1 MRRRKMAQ
9 SKKTKKPNLKL
20 ERELQHEGHLIV
32 AGVDEAGRGS
42 WAGPVVAA
50 AVVLPFLNRYYN
62 INDSKKLTAKQ
73 REKILNK
80 ILEIAAA
87 IGIGIVENNE
97 LDSMGVGQAT
107 YLAMRR
113 AVNNLS
119 IKPSFVLVDG
129 FKVGFSEI
137 PSRGILDGDSKSVS
151 IAAASI
157 VAKVAR
163 DRLMDEIHTAVPDY
177 GFNTNKGYGTAFHQS
192 QIEKIGLNQWHRL
205 SFKPIKKVALQQ
217 INLKIS

>member
-1 MRRRKMAQ
+1 MVQ
-9 SKKTKKPNLKL
+9 KKIRKPNLKL
-20 ERELQHEGHLIV
+20 ERELQNEGHLIV

-50 AVVLPFLNRYYN
+50 AVVLPFLNRYYD
-62 INDSKKLTAKQ
+62 INDSKKLSAKQ
-73 REKILNK
+73 RDKILNK

-97 LDSMGVGQAT
+97 LDGIGVGQAT
-107 YLAMRR
+107 CLAMRR
-113 AVNNLS
+113 AVNNLA

-137 PSRGILDGDSKSVS
+137 PSCGVLDGDSKSVS

-163 DRLMDEIHTAVPDY
+163 DRMMDEINKTTPNY
-177 GFNTNKGYGTAFHQS
+177 GFNTNKGYGTALHQS
-192 QIEKIGLNQWHRL
+192 QIEKIGLSNWHRM
-205 SFKPIKKVALQQ
+205 SFKPVKKASLQKV
-217 INLKIS
+217 NLKIS

>member
-1 MRRRKMAQ
+1 MAQ
-9 SKKTKKPNLKL
+9 KKIKKPNLKL
-20 ERELQHEGHLIV
+20 ERELQNEGHLIV

-50 AVVLPFLNRYYN
+50 AVVLPFLNRYYD
-62 INDSKKLTAKQ
+62 INDSKKLSTKQ

-87 IGIGIVENNE
+87 IGIGIVENKE

-113 AVNNLS
+113 AVNNLM

-137 PSRGILDGDSKSVS
+137 PSCGVLDGDSKSVS

-163 DRLMDEIHTAVPDY
+163 DRMMDEIHKIVPKY
-177 GFNTNKGYGTAFHQS
+177 GFDTNRGYGTAFHQS
-192 QIEKIGLNQWHRL
+192 RIEKIGLNNWHRM
-205 SFKPIKKVALQQ
+205 SFKPIKKASLQRV
-217 INLKIS
+217 NLKIS

>member
-1 MRRRKMAQ
+1 MV
-9 SKKTKKPNLKL
+9 SKKKIKKPNLNL
-20 ERELQHEGHLIV
+20 EKELQHEGHLIV

-50 AVVLPFLNRYYN
+50 AVVLPFLNRYYD
-62 INDSKKLTAKQ
+62 INDSKKLSAKQ

-87 IGIGIVENNE
+87 VGVGIVENNE

-119 IKPSFVLVDG
+119 IEPSFILVDG
-129 FKVGFSEI
+129 FKVGFSGV
-137 PSRGILDGDSKSVS
+137 PSMGVLDGDSKSVS

-163 DRLMDEIHTAVPDY
+163 DRLMDEVHQSLPDY
-177 GFNTNKGYGTAFHQS
+177 GFNTNRGYGTAFHQA
-192 QIEKIGLNQWHRL
+192 QIEKIGLSKWHRT
-205 SFKPIKKVALQQ
+205 SFKPIKKAALQQ

>member
-1 MRRRKMAQ
+1 MAQ
-9 SKKTKKPNLKL
+9 KRKIRKPNLKL
-20 ERELQHEGHLIV
+20 EKELQHEGHLIV

-119 IKPSFVLVDG
+119 ISPSFVLVDG

-163 DRLMDEIHTAVPDY
+163 DRLMDEIHQVVPEY

-192 QIEKIGLNQWHRL
+192 QIKKVGISKWHRI
-205 SFKPIKKVALQQ
+205 SFRPIKQVALHR

>member
-1 MRRRKMAQ
+1 MKLAKR
-9 SKKTKKPNLKL
+9 TNKPNLKL
-20 ERELQHEGHLIV
+20 ERELQRDMYLII

-50 AVVLPFLNRYYN
+50 AVVLPFLNRYYG
-62 INDSKKLTAKQ
+62 INDSKLLTANQ
-73 REKILNK
+73 RERLFSKIH
-80 ILEIAAA
+80 EIA
-87 IGIGIVENNE
+87 IDVGLGIVENKE
-97 LDSMGVGQAT
+97 LDVMGVGQAS

-137 PSRGILDGDSKSVS
+137 PSRGVLDGDRRSVS

-157 VAKVAR
+157 IAKVAR
-163 DRLMDEIHTAVPDY
+163 DRIMEKIDDEKPQY
-177 GFNTNKGYGTAFHQS
+177 GFCHNKGYGTAFHQM
-192 QIEKIGLNQWHRL
+192 QIKRYGISRWHRR
-205 SFKPIKKVALQQ
+205 SFKPIQKTVSYRT
-217 INLKIS
+217 NLELAK

>member
-1 MRRRKMAQ
+1 MKLAKR
-9 SKKTKKPNLKL
+9 TNKPNLKL
-20 ERELQHEGHLIV
+20 ERELQRDRYLII

-50 AVVLPFLNRYYN
+50 AVVLPFLNRYYG
-62 INDSKKLTAKQ
+62 INDSKLLTAMQ
-73 REKILNK
+73 REQLFSKIH
-80 ILEIAAA
+80 EIA
-87 IGIGIVENNE
+87 IDVGIGVVENKE
-97 LDSMGVGQAT
+97 VDVMGVGQAS

-137 PSRGILDGDSKSVS
+137 PSRGILDGDRRSIS

-157 VAKVAR
+157 IAKVAR
-163 DRLMDEIHTAVPDY
+163 DRMMEKINDLEPQY
-177 GFNTNKGYGTAFHQS
+177 GFNHNKGYGTVFHQR
-192 QIEKIGLNQWHRL
+192 QIKRYGINRWHRR
-205 SFKPIKKVALQQ
+205 SFKPIQKAVSHQT
-217 INLKIS
+217 NLELAK